1 MFSGLALPHFGLC
14 VLASWSKG
22 PAFAPEQTLET
33 QNTLPTAWVLP
44 QSGGERIH
52 SGAKAL
58 EQVHMSQAQM
68 TEALPI
74 WCFSAP

>member
-1 MFSGLALPHFGLC
+1 MFSGLALPRFGLC

-22 PAFAPEQTLET
+22 PAFAPEQTVET
-33 QNTLPTAWVLP
+33 QDTLPKAWVLP
-44 QSGGERIH
+44 WSGGECIY

-58 EQVHMSQAQM
+58 EQVHMSQAQT